1 IGAITGPR
9 FFSYDMTVSRSFT
22 LAERYRLQ
30 LRAELFNPFNVPML
44 GNPDLSV
51 VSPTFARIRTSN
63 PAYSPRNLQIG
74 MRLDF

>member
-1 IGAITGPR
+1 MSRTFAI
-9 FFSYDMTVSRSFT
+9 
-22 LAERYRLQ
+22 AERYRLQ
-30 LRAELFNPFNVPML
+30 MRAELFNPFNVPML
-44 GNPDLSV
+44 GVPDLSV